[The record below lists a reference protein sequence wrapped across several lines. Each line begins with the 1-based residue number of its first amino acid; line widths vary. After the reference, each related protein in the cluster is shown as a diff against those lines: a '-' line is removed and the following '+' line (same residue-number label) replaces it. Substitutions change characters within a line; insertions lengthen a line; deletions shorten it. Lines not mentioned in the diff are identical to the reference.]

1 MEKPKQEHLIT
12 TPQPSISSH
21 RVPTPAVASG
31 AISSDNFKFSS
42 LQNLHEQYRKN
53 KSNPKE
59 IIPISIELLELY
71 KKEYIDI
78 LESKKDPALL
88 AFQQMQISHKQNN
101 QIELFTDTLFNKHF
115 LDDVKDEFHTLLEH
129 RFKQSIILS
138 TQIDKSLQMENISS
152 INIKTQ
158 LQIFDK
164 LAQQYS
170 LLKTLIEEDIGLH
183 IDYNPQ
189 NGM

>member
-1 MEKPKQEHLIT
+1 
-12 TPQPSISSH
+12 
-21 RVPTPAVASG
+21 
-31 AISSDNFKFSS
+31 
-42 LQNLHEQYRKN
+42 
-53 KSNPKE
+53 
-59 IIPISIELLELY
+59 
-71 KKEYIDI
+71 IDI

-115 LDDVKDEFHTLLEH
+115 LDDVKDKFHTLLEH

-138 TQIDKSLQMENISS
+138 TQIDKSLQIENISS

-158 LQIFDK
+158 LQIFEK